1 MLQKI
6 LSALFPVLVL
16 ALLFSEIV
24 STPFYSS
31 GELADARQIS
41 VDMATQGDFEGAI
54 SRFEALIKIAPKDQ
68 KVWADY
74 IAVLIR
80 AGEYDRAWTLADK
93 ELDLEQAPSFVIDEL
108 LHAALATG
116 DNRRAA
122 LYADAGYKRSAAP
135 VEYTLVKSR
144 LLSDHKLVGEA
155 GDMLNRQLQKSP
167 EDLDLLLAQFSLQMQ
182 VSPEL
187 DNRQKLRSL
196 LLTYP
201 DNMTI
206 QKLLAESAAI
216 QAGFGFF
223 QSALNDLNSL
233 YQRNKGNAVIG
244 GDLLVVL
251 SWDGQFPQAVSV
263 YDEIRGAELAPYVQ
277 QAAAVSLAQEKRFDD
292 AERIYRQLLELAID
306 ESTKTTDNQQ
316 VLRETIDRGLASLE
330 ISRKR
335 YSSAIGIL
343 QRYENVENISENTLE
358 VLALAYQE
366 GRHWDKSAKLFAL
379 LMATREGNDKPYL
392 RWFDTTEKAVYENG
406 ITAYQES
413 LTKWLP
419 QQSFS
424 ALNARLIAL
433 LVKFD
438 RLSLAKS
445 LVNKGYVDNRT
456 VKEFGWQASDA
467 RNSGRYAESI
477 TLYRFANDNFPASND
492 IKLGLALAYSEAGQ
506 EAAAS
511 NLFARDLVD
520 VESLDVLFGSLYHY
534 RRYGD
539 DHGAKTTLEKLLEH
553 SANKSELLD
562 FWVDVVQSDQ
572 LFNSPSERLLVWK
585 KLAPYYRSDQR
596 WRQLSAT
603 LLANSGD
610 CQSALH
616 VIDNINPLT
625 LNNNS
630 LESAAF
636 VARQCGDFNR
646 SLRYSRAGF
655 ERFEKSHWL
664 ALNALVLTDNGESGK
679 ALNFLSAHH
688 SEYGET
694 ADFLFARGYAYE
706 DRDEND
712 LAVADYLSVLDI
724 NSDHVDAYIHY
735 TMLVTASG
743 NSAKALELAEAR
755 RDWFLADHWRK
766 IYADEVAYAIRNSSN
781 FPSNSLQR
789 AQLLELAETKLQT
802 FEEFLKEH
810 FADHK
815 IHRLNA
821 QFDRIFILHLGGHY
835 RALIS
840 RFDSLGIAAVESPD
854 YIRVKLADAHIQL
867 GDLAQGITI
876 LESVLVDS
884 PANQAAQS
892 MLFYSYLD
900 NERFDLAA
908 GLIERLSTNV
918 DVNTAQAPWP
928 LQMSAMLAAYSND
941 LAEATVQLQSL
952 AARYPDDS
960 DILLKQALIDR
971 WRGWPTRAL
980 EKYQRLLSTDS
991 DHLES
996 RVGEAYALMDRR
1008 EYALVREKLAELDE
1022 EYPDA
1027 VGVAPLRHAWTT
1039 HNSYELDSRVI
1050 YGRGEGS
1057 ALSNLDMLLDTRL
1070 FDRPFK
1076 DGYRVYGRYLD
1087 SWADLPGD
1095 EGRGRFNRVGA
1106 GIEHQSR
1113 ELNWN
1118 AELSRSVIEDSNIG
1132 VSMAGSF
1139 LPDDHWTLS
1148 GELQT
1153 YSQATPLRAIND
1165 GVDGKSVSAS
1175 VAYRWHESRRATISY
1190 SFLDLSDG
1198 NQRQAVGASY
1208 THQVYQDPRHQ
1219 WSLTESLYLSKNSE
1233 DDNRLYFNPEQD
1245 SSVSLTAHYDG
1256 LLSQSVIRR
1265 WTHRLSVGMGSY
1277 RQENYGT
1284 AFIWDADYEQRW
1296 RLGNDLNVSYGVL
1309 YKRRSYDGDSES
1321 YRAIYGAVNWRF

>member
-1 MLQKI
+1 MLQKL

-41 VDMATQGDFEGAI
+41 VDMANQGDFEGAI

-74 IAVLIR
+74 IAILLR
-80 AGEYDRAWTLADK
+80 AGEQEHAWALADK

-108 LHAALATG
+108 LHAALAVG
-116 DNRRAA
+116 DTRRVT
-122 LYADAGYKRSAAP
+122 LYASAGYKRSAAP
-135 VEYTLVKSR
+135 IEYTLVKTR
-144 LLSDHKLVGEA
+144 LLSGYKLYGEA

-167 EDLDLLLAQFSLQMQ
+167 EDLDLLLAQVSLQMQ

-187 DNRQKLRSL
+187 DNRQQLRSL
-196 LLTYP
+196 LLIYP
-201 DNMTI
+201 DNMTV

-223 QSALNDLNSL
+223 QSALNDLNNL
-233 YQRNKGNAVIG
+233 YQRNKGSAVIG

-251 SWDGQFPQAVSV
+251 SWDGQFPEAVAV
-263 YDEIRGAELAPYVQ
+263 YDEISGAELAPYVQ
-277 QAAAVSLAQEKRFDD
+277 QAAAVSLTQEKRFDD
-292 AERIYRQLLELAID
+292 AERIYRKLLELAID
-306 ESTKTTDNQQ
+306 ESTKTTNNQP

-330 ISRKR
+330 LSRKR
-335 YSSAIGIL
+335 YSSAVEIL
-343 QRYENVENISENTLE
+343 QRYENTDNASANTLE
-358 VLALAYQE
+358 VLASAYQGAE
-366 GRHWDKSAKLFAL
+366 HWDKSAKLFAL
-379 LMATREGNDKPYL
+379 LMTAREDGDKPYL
-392 RWFDTTEKAVYENG
+392 RWFDTTEKAVHENG
-406 ITAYQES
+406 ITSYLES

-419 QQSFS
+419 RQSFN

-438 RLSLAKS
+438 QLSMAKS
-445 LVNKGYVDNRT
+445 FVSKDYVDNRT

-477 TLYRFANDNFPASND
+477 ALYRFANDNFPANND

-506 EAAAS
+506 ETAAS
-511 NLFARDLVD
+511 NLFAHDLANAED
-520 VESLDVLFGSLYHY
+520 PDVLFGSLYHY

-539 DHGAKTTLEKLLEH
+539 DHGAKTTLEKLLVS
-553 SANKSELLD
+553 SANKSPLLD
-562 FWVDVVQSDQ
+562 FWIDVVQSDQ
-572 LFNSPSERLLVWK
+572 LFNSPSERLLVWQ
-585 KLAPYYRSDQR
+585 KLAPYYRRDQR

-610 CQSALH
+610 CQSALD
-616 VIDNINPLT
+616 VVDSINPLT
-625 LNNNS
+625 ANNNS

-636 VARQCGDFNR
+636 VARQCGDFKR
-646 SLRYSRAGF
+646 SLQYSRAGF
-655 ERFEKSHWL
+655 ERFGKSHWL
-664 ALNALVLTDNGESGK
+664 ALNALVLTDNGESGE
-679 ALNFLSAHH
+679 ALNFLSAYH
-688 SEYGET
+688 SKYGET
-694 ADFLFARGYAYE
+694 ADFLFSRGYAHE

-712 LAVADYLSVLDI
+712 LAVIDYLSVLDI
-724 NSDHVDAYIHY
+724 NSGHVDAYIHY

-743 NSAKALELAEAR
+743 NPTKALELAEAR

-766 IYADEVAYAIRNSSN
+766 IYADEVAYTIRNASD
-781 FPSNSLQR
+781 FPSNSVQR

-802 FEEFLKEH
+802 FEGFLRAN
-810 FADHK
+810 FTDDK
-815 IHRLNA
+815 IHRLEV
-821 QFDRIFILHLGGHY
+821 QFDRIFILHLGAHY
-835 RALIS
+835 RALINN
-840 RFDSLGIAAVESPD
+840 FDSLGIAAVESPD
-854 YIRVKLADAHIQL
+854 YIQVKLADAYFHL
-867 GDLAQGITI
+867 GEIAPGIKI

-884 PANQAAQS
+884 PSNQAAQS

-900 NERFDLAA
+900 NDRFDLAA
-908 GLIERLSTNV
+908 ALIKKLLTDV
-918 DVNTAQAPWP
+918 DANTGHAPWP

-941 LAEATVQLQSL
+941 LAEATKQLQSL
-952 AARYPDDS
+952 AARYPGDR

-971 WRGWPTRAL
+971 WRGWPARAL
-980 EKYQRLLSTDS
+980 EKYQRLLSTYS

-996 RVGEAYALMDRR
+996 RVGEVYALVDQR
-1008 EYALVREKLAELDE
+1008 EYALVREKLADLDG
-1022 EYPDA
+1022 EYPGA
-1027 VGVAPLRHAWTT
+1027 VDVAPLRQAWTT

-1106 GIEHQSR
+1106 GIEQRSR

-1118 AELSRSVIEDSNIG
+1118 AELSQSVTEDSNIG
-1132 VSMAGSF
+1132 VNMAASF
-1139 LPDDHWTLS
+1139 LPSDHWILS

-1153 YSQATPLRAIND
+1153 YSQSTPLRAIND
-1165 GVDGKSVSAS
+1165 GVDGKSVSGS
-1175 VAYRWHESRRATISY
+1175 VAYRWHESRKATINY
-1190 SFLDLSDG
+1190 SFLDFSDG

-1265 WTHRLSVGMGSY
+1265 WTHRVSMGVGSY

-1296 RLGNDLNVSYGVL
+1296 RLGNNLNISYGVL

-1321 YRAIYGAVNWRF
+1321 YRAIYGAANWRF